1 MGTKNQDDWMA
12 QCVPE
17 KIGEG
22 YDYDQAVA
30 VCLSMYEE
38 NQGGEGSGDQPQPG
52 DSNPDGRQPPGT
64 ISTLQD
70 SKGATVRA
78 FSHSKGG
85 QQGRT
90 KDASGERKLV
100 DFPLDVK
107 QAKANDSGDVEFEG
121 YASVFGVVDSDLD
134 VIAPGAFSESLKQWR
149 EAGRMPPLLWQ
160 HDWANPIGRY
170 DEIREDEQGL
180 YVRGRLFVGDI
191 PAARQAARLIQERA
205 IDGLSIGFMPQPP
218 VTMDEYTLVRTFF
231 KLDLLEVS
239 VVTFPALEVARIDAA
254 REASKQAG
262 NKQAEQAGEGGNDA
276 AIQAGDIPRLE
287 TLAEAE
293 ALLRRAGFSKN
304 AATRYVSGLRNLVA
318 AEDSSSRGEPG
329 EEGNGE
335 ELAKQLHAIASKL
348 TTGGNNHEHA

>member
-1 MGTKNQDDWMA
+1 MGQNKDRDEWMA
-12 QCVPE
+12 ECVPE
-17 KIGEG
+17 KISEG
-22 YDYDQAVA
+22 YDHEQAVA
-30 VCLSMYEE
+30 ICLSMYED
-38 NQGGEGSGDQPQPG
+38 GSAGRANDDQPQPG
-52 DSNPDGRQPPGT
+52 DSTPDGREPPGT

-70 SKGATVRA
+70 SKGTKVGAL
-78 FSHSKGG
+78 SHSKGG

-100 DFPLDVK
+100 DFPLEVK
-107 QAKANDSGDVEFEG
+107 QAGSNDSGDVEFEG

-149 EAGRMPPLLWQ
+149 ENGRMPPLLWQ

-170 DEIREDEQGL
+170 DEIREDENGL
-180 YVRGRLFVGDI
+180 FVRGRLFVGDI
-191 PAARQAARLIQERA
+191 QAARQAARLIQERA
-205 IDGLSIGFMPQPP
+205 IDGLSIGFIPESP
-218 VTMDEYTLVRTFF
+218 VTMDEHTLIRTFF
-231 KLDLLEVS
+231 KLELLEVS
-239 VVTFPALEVARIDAA
+239 VVTFPALEVARIESA

-262 NKQAEQAGEGGNDA
+262 NKQAEQAGEGGSDA
-276 AIQAGDIPRLE
+276 AIQAGDIPQLE

-329 EEGNGE
+329 DGEGNE
-335 ELAKQLHAIASKL
+335 KELADQLRSIATKL
-348 TTGGNNHEHA
+348 TPGGK